1 VADFIERLKNLIE
14 ILGEQNVKTEPDVTA
29 EYAVDNIVPKAVVFP
44 KNTKQ
49 VSDVVKFANR
59 ENLAIVPLG
68 SGTKMAMGNPPKRL
82 DIVVCTSGL
91 NHMLDVDPSNLT
103 MTIESGVKFR
113 DIQARLATQEDRCYL
128 PLNDLS
134 VESDEFICSDRSGN
148 GCFIPIDPPYAGRA
162 TIGGIIAANST
173 GPRRLLYN
181 LPRDAIIG
189 IRLVAP
195 NGDILGSGGKTVK
208 NVSGYDVSKLMV
220 GSMGSL
226 GILCEMTLKMLPL
239 PEKMET
245 LLVSFGSF
253 SDASAFAERVF
264 ETTLLPAAV
273 EVMNISAYRNLP
285 MAGIPDFSADGY
297 VSAIALEAFIPAV
310 DRMRT
315 EILEMAKAAGS
326 KADSVLKE
334 DEHLSFWLAVSGLPQ
349 NLDRQFTGLI
359 KAKMNYPVSLFKD
372 IIESVESLFSQADL
386 DYTLQ
391 AHAGNGVCLLGL
403 LIDENDT
410 NTTGRAVK
418 SLGQL
423 LERCR
428 KIDGNLVIQGA
439 STDVKGK
446 LKMWGETGSDFVVM
460 KRLKDQLDPTGIM
473 CPGRYVG
480 GL

>member
-1 VADFIERLKNLIE
+1 VAAFIEKLKSLTE
-14 ILGEQNVKTEPDVTA
+14 ILGEQNVKTKSDATA
-29 EYAVDNIVPKAVVFP
+29 EFAVDNIVPKAVVFP

-59 ENLAIVPLG
+59 ENLAIVPCG
-68 SGTKMAMGNPPKRL
+68 SGTKMAMGNPPQRL
-82 DIVVCTSGL
+82 DMVVCTSRM
-91 NHMLDVDPSNLT
+91 NHMLDVDTSNLT
-103 MTIESGVKFR
+103 MTIEAGVKFR

-134 VESDEFICSDRSGN
+134 VESDEFICSDRSRN
-148 GCFIPIDPPYAGRA
+148 GCFIPIDPPYVGRA
-162 TIGGIIAANST
+162 TIGGIIATNST

-239 PEKMET
+239 PDKMET
-245 LLVSFGSF
+245 LLVSFSSF
-253 SDASAFAERVF
+253 SDASAFAEQILG
-264 ETTLLPAAV
+264 TTLLPAAV
-273 EVMNISAYRNLP
+273 EVMNASAYSHLP
-285 MAGIPDFSADGY
+285 IAGIPDFNADGY
-297 VSAIALEAFIPAV
+297 VSAIALESFKPAV

-315 EILEMAKAAGS
+315 EMLEMAKAAGS
-326 KADSVLKE
+326 KADVILKE
-334 DEHLSFWLAVSGLPQ
+334 DEHLSFWLAVSDILQ
-349 NLDRQFTGLI
+349 NLDRQFSGLI
-359 KAKMNYPVSLFKD
+359 KAKLNYPISLWKD
-372 IIESVESLFSQADL
+372 IIESVESIFSQADL

-391 AHAGNGVCLLGL
+391 AHAGNGVCLANL
-403 LIDENDT
+403 LLAQDDT
-410 NTTGRAVK
+410 AGADKAVGALNQMLK
-418 SLGQL
+418 
-423 LERCR
+423 RCR
-428 KIDGNLVIQGA
+428 ESDGNLVIQGA
-439 STDVKGK
+439 ATDVKGK
-446 LKMWGETGSDFVVM
+446 LKMWGEMGSDFVVM
-460 KRLKDQLDPTGIM
+460 KRLKDQIDPSGIM

>member
-1 VADFIERLKNLIE
+1 MADFKEKLKSLTE
-14 ILGEQNVKTEPDVTA
+14 ILGEQNVKTELDATA

-49 VSDVVKFANR
+49 VSDVVKFANQQ
-59 ENLAIVPLG
+59 NLAIVPRG
-68 SGTKMAMGNPPKRL
+68 SGTKMAMGNPPLRL

-91 NHMLDVDPSNLT
+91 NHMPDVDPSNLT

-134 VESDEFICSDRSGN
+134 VESDEFICSDRSRN

-181 LPRDAIIG
+181 LPRDTIIG

-245 LLVSFGSF
+245 LLASF
-253 SDASAFAERVF
+253 SSFSEASAFAERIF

-273 EVMNISAYRNLP
+273 EVMNISAYRHLP
-285 MAGIPDFSADGY
+285 TAGIPDFSTDGY
-297 VSAIALEAFIPAV
+297 VSAIALEAFKPAV

-315 EILEMAKAAGS
+315 EMLEMAKDSGS
-326 KADSVLKE
+326 KEDAILQE
-334 DEHLSFWLAVSGLPQ
+334 DEHLSFWLAVSDLPQ
-349 NLDRQFTGLI
+349 NLDRKFSGLI
-359 KAKMNYPVSLFKD
+359 KAKMNYPISVWKD
-372 IIESVESLFSQADL
+372 VLESVESIFSQSDL
-386 DYTLQ
+386 EYTFQ
-391 AHAGNGVCLLGL
+391 AHAGNGISQVGL
-403 LIDENDT
+403 LIDEKDT
-410 NTTGRAVK
+410 TATDRAAGA
-418 SLGQL
+418 LEQL
-423 LERCR
+423 LKRCR
-428 KIDGNLVIQGA
+428 EMDGNLVIQGA
-439 STDVKGK
+439 PTDIKGK
-446 LKMWGETGSDFVVM
+446 LKIWGETGSDFVVM
-460 KRLKDQLDPTGIM
+460 KRLKDQLDPSGIM